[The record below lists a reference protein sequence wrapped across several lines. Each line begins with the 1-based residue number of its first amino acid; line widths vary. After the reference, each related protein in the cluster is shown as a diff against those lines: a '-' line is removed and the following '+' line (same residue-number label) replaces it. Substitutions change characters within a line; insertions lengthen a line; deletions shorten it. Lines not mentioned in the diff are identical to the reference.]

1 MRCPTPRLHPPRWKR
16 KAAGLWRAWYPRAS
30 PGHQACLLTPCFLLL
45 PPQPDFEDR
54 RVGRPRSMLR
64 SYRQMSI
71 ISMASL
77 NSDCST
83 PSKATSERSV
93 PAPGGPLHP
102 CPSPAPC
109 SPAPA
114 PPPAQPLPFL
124 PQGFLL
130 HLPALLSESLSSP
143 GASTEL
149 CAVARGSAET
159 RRGMWLFLRAP
170 QNSPQRVTVSIS
182 QPAPFCRGS
191 VPPNYP
197 QLLLLY
203 LPPPP
208 PTPLLLLYLPP
219 PSGPPPR
226 SSSYTC
232 LCAPPPTPPPVPTSP
247 PLPRSSS
254 CTCLRAPPPPPRS
267 SSCTC
272 LPCISVRVSL
282 LSHSECNSATVL
294 TRSCDGALSGRM
306 C

>member
-1 MRCPTPRLHPPRWKR
+1 MCCPAPWLHPPRWRR
-16 KAAGLWRAWYPRAS
+16 KAAGLWRARYLRAS
-30 PGHQACLLTPCFLLL
+30 PRHQACLLTPCSLLL

-102 CPSPAPC
+102 RPSPAPR
-109 SPAPA
+109 
-114 PPPAQPLPFL
+114 PPPQPRPQHSLCLFCPRAFFSSFL
-124 PQGFLL
+124 PYSLKAFPHLGSQQNSTSHPVGF
-130 HLPALLSESLSSP
+130 S
-143 GASTEL
+143 
-149 CAVARGSAET
+149 AVARGSAET

-170 QNSPQRVTVSIS
+170 QNLPQRVTVSIS

-203 LPPPP
+203 LPP
-208 PTPLLLLYLPP
+208 LPHP
-219 PSGPPPR
+219 
-226 SSSYTC
+226 
-232 LCAPPPTPPPVPTSP
+232 APPPVPASP
-247 PLPRSSS
+247 
-254 CTCLRAPPPPPRS
+254 
-267 SSCTC
+267 
-272 LPCISVRVSL
+272 VSL
-282 LSHSECNSATVL
+282 CGSPCSATQNATQL
-294 TRSCDGALSGRM
+294 LR
-306 C
+306 